1 MLEVATRRA
10 SRKKTHLL
18 GRGPVA
24 LCALAIAVGIAA
36 CDKPPPPPAVIRP
49 VRTVVVDP
57 EATANT
63 FSVPGEIKARYE
75 SPIGFRI
82 SGKLLARKVDVGMV
96 VKTGDTLAVLDD
108 KDEQNALDS
117 AQSSVAGARASV
129 TSTSAQEARIR
140 ELLRNGFAPQARYDE
155 SLQNLQTAQ
164 ASLRVAEAN
173 LRSAG
178 DQLTYTVLKAPG
190 DGIITA
196 VGADA
201 GQVVSAGQMVVQLA
215 NPSEREGLFN
225 VAESWLRGPP
235 RNPVVEVTLLGNPSV
250 KTEGHVREIAPT
262 ADPVTRT
269 YAVRVSLPDAPQA
282 MRLGAPIQGQVT
294 IQRAGAVT
302 IVPATALFQKDE
314 RPAVWVVEPTT
325 SAVQLQPV
333 TVEAYNTGTVVVTDG
348 LKKGDIV
355 VTAGVQKLSPGQKV
369 RLDSGS

>member
-1 MLEVATRRA
+1 M
-10 SRKKTHLL
+10 HLL
-18 GRGPVA
+18 GRGPVV
-24 LCALAIAVGIAA
+24 LCALAIAVVVAA
-36 CDKPPPPPAVIRP
+36 CDNPPPPPAVIRP

-57 EATANT
+57 EGTANT
-63 FSVPGEIKARYE
+63 FSVAGEIKARYE

-82 SGKLLARKVDVGMV
+82 SGKLLARKVDVGTV
-96 VKTGDTLAVLDD
+96 VKTGDTLAQLDD
-108 KDEQNALDS
+108 KDERNALDS
-117 AQSSVAGARASV
+117 AESSV
-129 TSTSAQEARIR
+129 TSARAAVTTTGAQEARQR
-140 ELLRNGFAPQARYDE
+140 ELLRNGFTPQARYDE
-155 SLQNLQTAQ
+155 SLLKLQTAQ
-164 ASLRVAEAN
+164 ADLRAAEAN
-173 LRSAG
+173 LRSAD

-190 DGIITA
+190 DGVITA

-201 GQVVSAGQMVVQLA
+201 GQVVGVGQMVVQLA

-225 VAESWLRGPP
+225 VAESWLRGTP
-235 RNPVVEVTLLGNPSV
+235 RNPVVEVSLLGDPSV
-250 KTEGHVREIAPT
+250 KTEGHVREIAPA

-282 MRLGAPIQGQVT
+282 MRLGAGVQGHVT
-294 IQRAGAVT
+294 VQRGGMVT

-314 RPAVWVVEPTT
+314 SPAVWVVDPTT

-333 TVEAYNTGTVVVTDG
+333 TIEEYSTGSVVVTDG